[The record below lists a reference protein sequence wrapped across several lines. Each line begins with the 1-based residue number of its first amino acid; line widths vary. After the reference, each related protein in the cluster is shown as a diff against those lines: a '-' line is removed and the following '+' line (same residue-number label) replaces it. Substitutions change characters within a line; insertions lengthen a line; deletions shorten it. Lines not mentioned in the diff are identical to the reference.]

1 MKINAEDV
9 YLEDSNGQKR
19 SVEAILWEILT
30 LLQQV
35 CEDIYEDDQ
44 EVTKH

>member
-9 YLEDSNGQKR
+9 YLEDSEGQRR
-19 SVEAILWEILT
+19 SVATILWEVLA
-30 LLQQV
+30 LFQQV